1 MPKWTGQIGTFRVA
15 VPSKYVET
23 EKEVNAS
30 ILKKPKIQFYIN
42 RTLSAVAENIRFA
55 VYRNGQKVDD
65 TTSPST
71 PSEGGGE
78 QTGGSGGL

>member
-1 MPKWTGQIGTFRVA
+1 
-15 VPSKYVET
+15 
-23 EKEVNAS
+23 
-30 ILKKPKIQFYIN
+30 
-42 RTLSAVAENIRFA
+42 IRFA

-78 QTGGSGGL
+78 QGSGGDGL